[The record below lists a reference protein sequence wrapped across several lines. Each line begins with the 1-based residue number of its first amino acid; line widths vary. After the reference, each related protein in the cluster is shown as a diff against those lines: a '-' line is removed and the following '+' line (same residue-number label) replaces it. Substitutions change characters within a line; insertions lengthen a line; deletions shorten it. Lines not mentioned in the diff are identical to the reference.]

1 MFNKFISFI
10 LVLLFAFS
18 VTACSIFTTEDG
30 SVIRIDEVLVPLE
43 E

>member
-1 MFNKFISFI
+1 MRKFISII
-10 LVLLFAFS
+10 LAILLSIS
-18 VTACSIFTTEDG
+18 VCACSIFTTEDG